1 MSDAAIAPRPRI
13 ALLLNAPGGGGISG
27 MALRQARAFAA
38 RGYPVDLVVDTAA
51 GKAYLDDL
59 PAGIRAVDLGY
70 RLRRGT
76 LASLPLLL
84 PLARYLRR
92 DRPALLLCHLT
103 LVNGA
108 AALAQRLAPATRVA
122 LVEHLPLPPAAGF
135 AARLARR
142 LRPWL
147 YRQAG
152 AIVAVS
158 GDLAR
163 ELSQQLHLPPA
174 AVQVIYNP
182 VVSKELET
190 LAREHLDHPW
200 FQLGAPPVV
209 LGIGRLVAQKDFA
222 TLLRAIAILPSA
234 RESFRDATRSPRL
247 ALLGEG
253 PQRAELLA
261 LAAELGLADRVALLG
276 YVDNPYAYLRRA
288 AVFALSSRFEG
299 LPTVLIEALACGCQA
314 VATDCPYG
322 PREILADGRYGQLV
336 PVGDAIALAAAIQQ
350 TLDAP
355 LDPALLQERAQ
366 AFSVATSAAS
376 YLALAPR

>member
-1 MSDAAIAPRPRI
+1 MPDTAIAPRPRI
-13 ALLLNAPGGGGISG
+13 AILLNAPGGGGISS
-27 MALRQARAFAA
+27 MALKQARAFAA
-38 RGYPVDLVVDTAA
+38 RGYPVDLVVDTTA
-51 GKAYLDDL
+51 GKAYLGNL

-70 RLRRGT
+70 RLRGGT

-92 DRPALLLCHLT
+92 DRPTLLLCHLT

-122 LVEHLPLPPAAGF
+122 LVEHLPLPPSAGF

-200 FQLGAPPVV
+200 FQPGTPPVV

-222 TLLRAIAILPSA
+222 TLLRAVAMLHSTPA
-234 RESFRDATRSPRL
+234 PRL
-247 ALLGEG
+247 AILGEG
-253 PQRAELLA
+253 PQRPDLLA
-261 LAAELGLADRVALLG
+261 LAAELGIADRVALLG

-299 LPTVLIEALACGCQA
+299 LPTALIEALACGCQA
-314 VATDCPYG
+314 VATDCPHG

-336 PVGDAIALAAAIQQ
+336 PVGDAIALAAAIQ
-350 TLDAP
+350 TALNAP
-355 LDPALLQERAQ
+355 LDPVLLQERAQ
-366 AFSVATSAAS
+366 AFSVETSAAN
-376 YLALAPR
+376 YLALAPP